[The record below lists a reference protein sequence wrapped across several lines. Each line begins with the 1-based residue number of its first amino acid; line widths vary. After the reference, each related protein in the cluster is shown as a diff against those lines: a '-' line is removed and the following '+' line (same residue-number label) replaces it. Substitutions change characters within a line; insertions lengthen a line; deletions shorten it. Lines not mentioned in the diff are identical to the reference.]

1 MKLRASFTIVLIV
14 ISQAGL
20 QIKEYGTWSTS
31 STDPVLIAAAEK
43 KCEDAAAKYV
53 AKHPASPTIDTTKPG
68 LNWSIH
74 AHCIQ
79 KT

>member
-1 MKLRASFTIVLIV
+1 MKLRVSFTIAVIV

-20 QIKEYGTWSTS
+20 QVSYQGSWSTS
-31 STDPVLIAAAEK
+31 STDPALIAAAEK
-43 KCEDAAAKYV
+43 KCEDAAAKFV
-53 AKHPASPTIDTTKPG
+53 AKFPSSPTIDTTKPG

>member
-1 MKLRASFTIVLIV
+1 VIV

-20 QIKEYGTWSTS
+20 QVLPLVGSWSTS
-31 STDPVLIAAAEK
+31 STDPVAIAAAKK
-43 KCEDAAAKYV
+43 KCDEAAAAYI
-53 AKHPASPTIDTTKPG
+53 AQFPASPTIDTTKPG

-74 AHCIQ
+74 AKCIQ